1 MNEILDGIAAVLMVV
16 GASMSL
22 AAAIGLFTFPDLLTR
37 MHAATKPQVFGLLLL
52 LLALALALHAWALV
66 PLLVLM
72 WIFQLLTIPVGG
84 HMVARAGYRTR
95 RVDHGDVVI
104 DELRDVVQGAGAAR
118 DRRSRDAESDER
130 DRAGHDDGGSTAVD
144 PPSHG
149 S

>member
-1 MNEILDGIAAVLMVV
+1 MNGILEGVAAVLMVV

-52 LLALALALHAWALV
+52 LLAVALALRAWALV

-95 RVDHGDVVI
+95 HLDRDSVVI
-104 DELRDVVQGAGAAR
+104 DELRDVVQGPGAGTATGPGN
-118 DRRSRDAESDER
+118 DE
-130 DRAGHDDGGSTAVD
+130 GGSTAVD
-144 PPSHG
+144 PPSR
-149 S
+149 